1 MEHQNNYLCIT
12 LIQQKNPCKTR
23 DSQTITIGKSTLNNI
38 HLCRLLPTSKTLRTV
53 TNSMQLL
60 ISRRSEHIRVVM
72 KKSVDFHKIKTDS
85 GTLITFLTFLKQHTA
100 EIQKIF
106 GCTRNRFIL

>member
-1 MEHQNNYLCIT
+1 MEHQKNYLYIT

-38 HLCRLLPTSKTLRTV
+38 CRLLPTSKALRTV
-53 TNSMQLL
+53 TNSMLLL
-60 ISRRSEHIRVVM
+60 ISRRSEHIREVM

>member
-1 MEHQNNYLCIT
+1 ML
-12 LIQQKNPCKTR
+12 
-23 DSQTITIGKSTLNNI
+23 
-38 HLCRLLPTSKTLRTV
+38 
-53 TNSMQLL
+53 LL
-60 ISRRSEHIRVVM
+60 ISRRSEHIREVM

-106 GCTRNRFIL
+106 GCTCNRFILLISFQYFRRNDLTGTTSKYRFSYRYL